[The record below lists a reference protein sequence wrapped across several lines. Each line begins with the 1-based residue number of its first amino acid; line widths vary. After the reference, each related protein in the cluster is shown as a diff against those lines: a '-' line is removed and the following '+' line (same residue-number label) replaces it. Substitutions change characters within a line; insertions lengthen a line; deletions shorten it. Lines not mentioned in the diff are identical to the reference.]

1 MSDYVVFSLVAPM
14 GAFGGP
20 AGHERRG
27 SETWPGRGAI
37 LGLIGAA
44 LGMRRDDTDG
54 LAALAQW
61 KMAVSA
67 LSQGPVLRDFH
78 TVQTV
83 PAARIKRPRT
93 RAQAITALT
102 HKDNA
107 MITRR
112 DYRMDCAF
120 GVALWEGPEAD
131 TLVTALGHPSFTPY
145 LGRKSCPLSAP
156 MGPKRVTAQNTLGAL
171 EQVRVPPFL
180 DVNPRRPVFVASD
193 EPLEI
198 EGYSELHW
206 DDPTDREK
214 WHFAA
219 RQVHVSHPGTGGE
232 GMA

>member
-1 MSDYVVFSLVAPM
+1 MSDYVVFSLVAPI

-27 SETWPGRGAI
+27 SEAWPGRGAI
-37 LGLIGAA
+37 LGLLGAA
-44 LGMRRDDTDG
+44 LGVRRDEADA
-54 LAALAQW
+54 LAALGRW

-67 LSQGPVLRDFH
+67 LSHGPALRDFH

-93 RAQAITALT
+93 RAHATAALT
-102 HKDNA
+102 HRDNA

-120 GVALWEGPEAD
+120 GIALWDGPDPDA
-131 TLVTALGHPSFTPY
+131 LVTALANPVFTPY

-156 MGPKRVTAQNTLGAL
+156 MGPLRVNAENPLHAL
-171 EQVRVPPFL
+171 EQVKIPPFL
-180 DVNPRRPVFVASD
+180 DVDPRQPVFVASD
-193 EPLEI
+193 EPLEND
-198 EGYSELHW
+198 GYSELHW
-206 DDPTDREK
+206 DVPIDREK

-219 RQVHVSHPGTGGE
+219 RQVHVARPGPGGE
-232 GMA
+232 GGA